1 MKFRKKSGDKKQS
14 KKVMG
19 SFAVRLSHWV
29 MLVML
34 VMMTG
39 LAFLLF
45 DNVKTVLAEVTG
57 TNFHSSMLS
66 SDRAIRDVMSDV
78 SVAVRNNIYDI
89 ESQLDQPDRL
99 QDVVRRIVSENPRI
113 RSCGIS
119 FIESYYPKKGRW
131 FCPYAMRSDSTMQV
145 ESRMLGSA
153 DNDYLKNEW
162 FQEAVAKDSAAWSK
176 PFFDGEDATT
186 PLVAYMHPVHD
197 RKGRVVA
204 IVGADLSLDFMRRIL
219 LEQDSIFNHEAWLLS
234 TYENFCSY
242 VLSSDG
248 TYITHPDERRIQKGN
263 FYVHIKDDE
272 EPGQAAEVIANMRK
286 GEKSSEETA
295 HVLMVNRRKT
305 CLYYSPVTGTDW
317 MLAVPVPKSLLD
329 SFGVVT
335 GIGIVIVI
343 LFVLVVTYLACYI
356 TIRRTTKPL
365 KLLAATADSV
375 AQGRFDTPLPH
386 IKHRDEICQ
395 LRDSF
400 ENMQQS
406 LTNYVEEL
414 KSTTMA
420 KASIE
425 NELKIAHD
433 IQMSMLPKTYPAFP
447 ERHDIDIYGQ
457 VMPAKAVGGDLYDFL
472 IRDEKL
478 FFCIGDVSG
487 KGVPASLVMAVSR
500 SLFRNIA
507 AHTAEPQLM
516 VKGINESLS
525 ERNETNMFV
534 TLFVGVLNLQT
545 FTLDYC
551 NAGHDSPVMIADGEA
566 TMLPCDSNIPAGVMS
581 GWEFTRQQTQMT
593 AGSTIFL
600 YTDGLNEAEDSRHQ
614 QFGMTRVVQTAKTAE
629 DAPRQLIDSMTEAV
643 RQFVGQAEQS
653 DDLTMLAIQVK
664 QKIETNEDA

>member
-1 MKFRKKSGDKKQS
+1 MKKERMKYNR
-14 KKVMG
+14 
-19 SFAVRLSHWV
+19 SFAARLSRWV
-29 MLVML
+29 MLVVL
-34 VMMTG
+34 VMMAG
-39 LAFLLF
+39 LAYLLF
-45 DNVKTVLAEVTG
+45 DTVKTTIVEVSG
-57 TNFHSSMLS
+57 NNFHSSMRS
-66 SDRAIRDVMSDV
+66 SDRAICDVMSDV

-89 ESQLDQPDRL
+89 ESKLDQPDRL
-99 QDVVRRIVSENPRI
+99 QDVVQRIVSENPRI

-131 FCPYAMRSDSTMQV
+131 FCPYALRSDSTMQV

-153 DNDYLKNEW
+153 DNDYLTNEW
-162 FQEAVAKDSAAWSK
+162 FKEAVAKDSAAWSK

-204 IVGADLSLDFMRRIL
+204 IVGADLSLDFMTRIL
-219 LEQDSIFNHEAWLLS
+219 LEQDSIINNEAWLLS
-234 TYENFCSY
+234 SHDKYCSY

-263 FYVHIKDDE
+263 FYVHIKDTD
-272 EPGQAAEVIANMRK
+272 EPGRAAETVANMRK
-286 GEKSSEETA
+286 GEKSYEETA
-295 HVLMVNRRKT
+295 HVLLINRKET
-305 CLYYSPVTGTDW
+305 YLYYTPMTGTDW
-317 MLAVPVPKSLLD
+317 MLAVPAPKSSLD
-329 SFGVVT
+329 SSGVIT
-335 GIGIVIVI
+335 GIGIII
-343 LFVLVVTYLACYI
+343 IIFLVLLVTYLVCYI
-356 TIRRTTKPL
+356 TIRQTAKPL
-365 KLLAATADSV
+365 KLLAQTADSV
-375 AQGRFDTPLPH
+375 AQGRFDTPLPT

-425 NELKIAHD
+425 NELKIAHS
-433 IQMSMLPKTYPAFP
+433 IQMSMLPKTYPAYP
-447 ERHDIDIYGQ
+447 DRHDIDIYGQ
-457 VMPAKAVGGDLYDFL
+457 VMPAKAVGGDLYDFF

-500 SLFRNIA
+500 SLFRNTA
-507 AHTAEPQLM
+507 AHTVEPQLM

-534 TLFVGVLNLQT
+534 TLFVGVLDLQT

-614 QFGMTRVVQTAKTAE
+614 QFGMTRLVQTAKTTE
-629 DAPRQLIDSMTEAV
+629 DAPQQLIASMTEAV

-653 DDLTMLAIQVK
+653 DDLTMLAIKV
-664 QKIETNEDA
+664 TNNNA

>member
-1 MKFRKKSGDKKQS
+1 MKTEKKYNR
-14 KKVMG
+14 
-19 SFAVRLSHWV
+19 SFAARLSRWV
-29 MLVML
+29 MLVVL
-34 VMMTG
+34 VMMAG
-39 LAFLLF
+39 LAYLLF
-45 DNVKTVLAEVTG
+45 DTVKTSIVEISG
-57 TNFHSSMLS
+57 NNFHSSMRS
-66 SDRAIRDVMSDV
+66 SDRAICDVMSDV
-78 SVAVRNNIYDI
+78 SVAVRNNIHDI
-89 ESQLDQPDRL
+89 ESHLAQPDYM
-99 QDVVRRIVSENPRI
+99 QDVVRRMVSENPRI

-119 FIESYYPKKGRW
+119 FVDSYYPQKGRW
-131 FCPYAMRSDSTMQV
+131 FCPYALHNDSMQV
-145 ESRMLGSA
+145 EARLLGST
-153 DNDYLKNEW
+153 DNDYLTNQW

-197 RKGRVVA
+197 SKGRVVA
-204 IVGADLSLDFMRRIL
+204 IVGADLSLDFMTRIL
-219 LEQDSIFNHEAWLLS
+219 LEQDSIINNEAWLLS
-234 TYENFCSY
+234 SHDKYLSY
-242 VLSSDG
+242 VLSNDG

-263 FYVHIKDDE
+263 FYVHIKDID
-272 EPGQAAEVIANMRK
+272 EPGRAAETVANMRK
-286 GEKSSEETA
+286 GERSWEETA
-295 HVLMVNRRKT
+295 HPLLVNRKET
-305 CLYYSPVTGTDW
+305 YLYYTPMTGTDW
-317 MLAVPVPKSLLD
+317 ILTVPAPKSSLD
-329 SFGVVT
+329 SSGVIT
-335 GIGIVIVI
+335 GIGIIIII
-343 LFVLVVTYLACYI
+343 LFVLMVTYLVCYI
-356 TIRRTTKPL
+356 TIRQTAKPL
-365 KLLAATADSV
+365 KLLAQTADSV
-375 AQGRFDTPLPH
+375 AQGRFDTPLPV

-425 NELKIAHD
+425 NELKIAHS

-457 VMPAKAVGGDLYDFL
+457 VKPAKAVGGDLYDFF

-507 AHTAEPQLM
+507 AHTVEPQQM

-525 ERNETNMFV
+525 QQNDTNMFV
-534 TLFVGVLNLQT
+534 TLFVGVLDLQT

-551 NAGHDSPVMIADGEA
+551 NAGHDSPAMIADGEV

-600 YTDGLNEAEDSRHQ
+600 YTDGLNEAEDISHQ
-614 QFGMTRVVQTAKTAE
+614 QFGMTRMVETAQATE
-629 DAPRQLIDSMTEAV
+629 NTPQQLIDSMTEAV

-653 DDLTMLAIQVK
+653 DDLTMLAIKV
-664 QKIETNEDA
+664 TNKNA